1 MRIHEVQV
9 GMTAE
14 EKIIITDGLIR
25 SFANISNDFNPL
37 HLDEEYAKKSR
48 YKKRIAHGLLSG
60 SLFSGIFGTKIPGE
74 GCVYVSQNFQFLKP
88 VYIGDEVK
96 AVVEVKSIDLTSRRI
111 LFKTKCFVGKREVI
125 NGIAE
130 IFVPEK

>member
-111 LFKTKCFVGKREVI
+111 LFETKCFVGKREVI